1 MLNDSE
7 IQNQI
12 THNYAITLVTS
23 DFGCF
28 VSFRKLHFYYLCK
41 SNKLKYIDKK
51 ALKNNS
57 FVGLAFLVL
66 L

>member
-12 THNYAITLVTS
+12 THNYAITLVPS

-28 VSFRKLHFYYLCK
+28 YYLFTT
-41 SNKLKYIDKK
+41 YVK
-51 ALKNNS
+51 AIN
-57 FVGLAFLVL
+57 
-66 L
+66 